1 MAAPEHVIEKRKAS
15 ALFKDAELG
24 LAARMMF
31 GLEARAG
38 HSITKKILGGS
49 WITGTV
55 YLTPHALAFH
65 PDFLDAK
72 LHKDGDALQMTIPLD
87 KITAMEVRQ
96 GLATQILD
104 VTAEEA
110 TLSFRCYRANA
121 FVSAIETARA
131 QPPV

>member
-1 MAAPEHVIEKRKAS
+1 MAAPEQVIEKRKAS

-24 LAARMMF
+24 LAGRMIF
-31 GLEARAG
+31 GMEGRAG
-38 HSITKKILGGS
+38 HAIAKKLIGGS

-55 YLTPHALAFH
+55 YLTPQALEFH

-72 LHKDGDALQMTIPLD
+72 LHKDADALTVAIPLET
-87 KITAMEVRQ
+87 ITAMEVRQ

-104 VTAEEA
+104 VVAEGA

-121 FVSAIETARA
+121 FVSAIEAARA
-131 QPPV
+131 RPPA